1 MSTPESKVK
10 TKVSALLKKHDAYC
24 EMPVPTGFGKSG
36 LDYTGCVAGKFFVV
50 ETKAGN
56 KLPTPRQLITMQK
69 VRDAG
74 GRAFLVNE
82 VGGLDDLEIWLK
94 WVTEGK

>member
-1 MSTPESKVK
+1 
-10 TKVSALLKKHDAYC
+10 
-24 EMPVPTGFGKSG
+24 VPTGFGKSG
-36 LDYTGCVAGKFFVV
+36 LDYTGCIAGKFFVV

-56 KLPTPRQLITMQK
+56 KLPAPRQKLVMEA
-69 VRDAG
+69 VEAAG

-82 VGGLDDLEIWLK
+82 VEGLDDLEIWLK